1 MCFHSRIVNMKQI
14 ILSAVTLI
22 CLAAILDS
30 TESRTI
36 VKRGLSPI
44 DPHQLE
50 VMTDHGISRDKR
62 KVEVVTGVKNAVL
75 GFVFN
80 KINSFI
86 DQKTAWVDQL
96 DKTNIAK
103 NAAHNIVPPADP
115 IITLSSVISGAI
127 GDTLQASAPLL
138 NIVTNKLGSGSSS
151 GGHTGF
157 NFGALISKG
166 FGSSSHGSAPA
177 H

>member
-1 MCFHSRIVNMKQI
+1 MKQVL
-14 ILSAVTLI
+14 LSAVTLV

-30 TESRTI
+30 AESRTI
-36 VKRGLSPI
+36 VKRGINPI
-44 DPHQLE
+44 DSEQLE
-50 VMTDHGISRDKR
+50 EMTDHGINRDKR
-62 KVEVVTGVKNAVL
+62 KVEVVTGVKNAVI

-86 DQKTAWVDQL
+86 DQKTAWIDQL

-115 IITLSSVISGAI
+115 VVSLSSVISGAI
-127 GDTLQASAPLL
+127 GNVLQASGPVL

-157 NFGALISKG
+157 SFGALLNKG
-166 FGSSSHGSAPA
+166 FGSSHGSGGAA
-177 H
+177 I